1 MDNLVST
8 AMDDEGANARR
19 CQDRRGTY
27 EAWFVTVNDP
37 ASRRGFWI
45 RYTTLLPSP
54 GSEIQAHSALWAFAF
69 DHDDPGQNRGAKQM
83 FPLGALQSGSRPFH
97 LRLGDAAMDPGGCSG
112 DLYSERGIARWQ
124 LRWQS
129 REPPFP
135 FIDPRFQGISSVA
148 NIGARP
154 ALAVSGTI
162 DIGDRSFHLERAPGG
177 QQHTWGSSH
186 ALDWNWG
193 FATGPD
199 FWVDGASSRI
209 RSRFGRVLTGTA
221 LGAGAG
227 PESFRSNG
235 LLKVLRNKGPISAD
249 GWVANA
255 RLGDRRLDVSIK
267 PRRQDL
273 IGVTYADPQ
282 GGARYCYHTE
292 VADLALTLSR
302 RGQTVIEINRPA
314 AAAFEYASEAPLAG
328 VPLVV

>member
-1 MDNLVST
+1 MDEES
-8 AMDDEGANARR
+8 ANARR

-45 RYTTLLPSP
+45 RYTTLVPSS
-54 GSEIQAHSALWAFAF
+54 GSEIQAQSALWAFAF
-69 DHDDPGQNRGAKQM
+69 DYADPGQNWGAKQM
-83 FPLGALQSGSRPFH
+83 FPLDALQSGLHPFH
-97 LRLGDAAMDPGGCSG
+97 LRLGHAAMDPGGCSG
-112 DLYSERGIARWQ
+112 ELHSDRGIARWQ

-148 NIGARP
+148 NVGARP
-154 ALAVSGTI
+154 ALAVTGTI
-162 DIGDRSFHLERAPGG
+162 EIAGRSFHLELAPGG

-193 FATGPD
+193 FASGPD
-199 FWVDGASSRI
+199 FWVDGATSRI

-221 LGAGAG
+221 LGAKAG

-235 LLKVLRNKGPISAD
+235 LLQVLRTKGPISAD
-249 GWVANA
+249 GWVASA
-255 RLGDRRLDVSIK
+255 RLDDRRLDVSVK

-302 RGQTVIEINRPA
+302 RGQTVVEINRPA
-314 AAAFEYASEAPLAG
+314 AAAFEYASETPLAG
-328 VPLVV
+328 LPLVV